1 MSDDSDWGEPEQT
14 DQDLS
19 FLKMEEQIRAEV
31 GVEKEESKRGG
42 RGGRDREKEKRDND
56 EGGK

>member
-31 GVEKEESKRGG
+31 GVEKEEESKRSGRGG
-42 RGGRDREKEKRDND
+42 RGREKRDND

>member
-31 GVEKEESKRGG
+31 GVEKEESKRSG
-42 RGGRDREKEKRDND
+42 RGGRGREKRDND

>member
-42 RGGRDREKEKRDND
+42 RGGRGREKRDND

>member
-19 FLKMEEQIRAEV
+19 FLKMEEKIRAEV

-42 RGGRDREKEKRDND
+42 RGGRGREKRDND